1 MAYNRDVTGLQST
14 LSMIEQIKDPQRLQ
28 QIAQQYQQ
36 QPNGGAIIAAALAQ
50 AQKLQRIKA
59 GMQAQ
64 QAPQGQQGQQQEPP
78 VVNEAIASINPRE
91 LPEDSGIARLPAG
104 NMDFA
109 EGGIVAFAGGKKV
122 VGDFE
127 QQIRDEAERQGV
139 DPDLMVRMFATES
152 GGNPKVVSPKGAAG
166 LGQLMPAAAQDMGLT
181 PEDRFDPAKNIP
193 ASVGYFK
200 KQLGAFGGDPEKA
213 AAAYNWGPGA
223 MNKHLATKPDNWKL
237 GLPKETAKYLTSLLP
252 MGSAQAA
259 PPAAPQ
265 APPTEDAPS
274 IYSGP
279 GFTPEGLEALG
290 QRLDVIRE
298 ARGKAKPP
306 SLRDRNVDPDAAK
319 RFEALQNLNLQ
330 SQREYEKYAE
340 NIYNKPAFA
349 AQAAGG
355 KGVGTTTMPEV
366 QTVAKEAAAQ
376 DIARQEAGAPWGN
389 QITDRDFADVD
400 SPPRAAP
407 PPPMPSKKD
416 AIEAVKD
423 ALPASER
430 KGWTDD
436 MLMQFFLGMAA
447 GESPNAITNAA
458 KAGLGALKYGQEAK
472 KAETE
477 REKDRQAIRGSQAEA
492 RYKTAQALS
501 LESGDKPLAQYLKAV
516 DTALAGLAK
525 DDTYAMAKPAE
536 KAAMENKTRQRVL
549 ATYAQHYPELLSTM
563 GAGGDEFKV
572 LGSR

>member
-14 LSMIEQIKDPQRLQ
+14 LGMIERIKDPQQLQ
-28 QIAQQYQQ
+28 QLARQYQQ

-50 AQKLQRIKA
+50 AQKLQRLKA

-64 QAPQGQQGQQQEPP
+64 QTPQGQQGQQQEPP
-78 VVNEAIASINPRE
+78 VVNEAIASINPRA

-109 EGGIVAFAGGKKV
+109 EGGIVAFSGGGKSGYNEA
-122 VGDFE
+122 GDE
-127 QQIRDEAERQGV
+127 GRLQILAQEMRAAQQRLSQGDPRAQGDIDSLTREIGRIKKASPSLAQQI
-139 DPDLMVRMFATES
+139 
-152 GGNPKVVSPKGAAG
+152 
-166 LGQLMPAAAQDMGLT
+166 
-181 PEDRFDPAKNIP
+181 
-193 ASVGYFK
+193 
-200 KQLGAFGGDPEKA
+200 
-213 AAAYNWGPGA
+213 
-223 MNKHLATKPDNWKL
+223 
-237 GLPKETAKYLTSLLP
+237 TSALP

-259 PPAAPQ
+259 PAAAQ
-265 APPTEDAPS
+265 APTGDAPS

-330 SQREYEKYAE
+330 SQREYEKYAAGLGLD
-340 NIYNKPAFA
+340 KPAFA
-349 AQAAGG
+349 APAAGG
-355 KGVGTTTMPEV
+355 KSVGATTLPQV
-366 QTVAKEAAAQ
+366 QSVAKEAAAQ
-376 DIARQEAGAPWGN
+376 DIARQEVAGME
-389 QITDRDFADVD
+389 
-400 SPPRAAP
+400 SAP
-407 PPPMPSKKD
+407 PMAQENFRKLEREPSAPIPPPELPISEKKMIGL
-416 AIEAVKD
+416 AKE

-436 MLMQFFLGMAA
+436 MLMQFFLSMMA
-447 GESPNAITNAA
+447 GKSPNALANIGE
-458 KAGLGALKYGQEAK
+458 AGLGALKYGQEAK
-472 KAETE
+472 KAEMEQRKSAQDIELGKAHT
-477 REKDRQAIRGSQAEA
+477 KYYGAAADR
-492 RYKTAQALS
+492 YAL
-501 LESGDKPLAQYLKAV
+501 EDKPLSQYLKAV
-516 DTALAGLAK
+516 DNALAALSK
-525 DDTYAMAKPAE
+525 DDMYMMAKPAE
-536 KAAMENKTRQRVL
+536 KAAMEKKTRERML